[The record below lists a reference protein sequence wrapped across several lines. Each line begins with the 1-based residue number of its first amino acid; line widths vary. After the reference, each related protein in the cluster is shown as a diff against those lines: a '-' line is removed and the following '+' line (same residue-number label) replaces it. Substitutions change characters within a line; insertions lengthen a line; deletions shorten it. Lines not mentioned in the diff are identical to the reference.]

1 MSIRRTDARRTPTL
15 TRDQGN
21 GIRDLALFPFLW
33 TLFSF
38 YVRFVRYVSVLYL
51 TLTSFR
57 FRDERRQRGEHVT
70 RTQSAVEEP
79 PSRSR
84 AVFHPSSSL
93 HYLILWAFSC
103 HSYPLISPLIHIPL
117 LCSFHLPSRQV
128 LRARSRGFD
137 ATPIFSSLPDCLTNY
152 KTIPFTPLW
161 YGGPSPLTHTLHGA
175 LHTQAL
181 ACVLSLLYRT

>member
-1 MSIRRTDARRTPTL
+1 M
-15 TRDQGN
+15 
-21 GIRDLALFPFLW
+21 
-33 TLFSF
+33 
-38 YVRFVRYVSVLYL
+38 RYVSVLYL

-57 FRDERRQRGEHVT
+57 FRDERRQRGERVT

-103 HSYPLISPLIHIPL
+103 HSYPLISSLIHIPL

-137 ATPIFSSLPDCLTNY
+137 ATPIFSSLPETFIHY

-175 LHTQAL
+175 PHTQAL
-181 ACVLSLLYRT
+181 ACPVLAL